1 MTMETK
7 EELIKKLRKIEEK
20 EKIELIEKFYP
31 QLKSFEGKCFR
42 IKNSYGSGKN
52 WWMYVIIKKV
62 EKNDAY
68 LSGET
73 VLSTFSG
80 ISFQTDCFGN
90 MRIEPKFTT
99 FIHSMSEKDEITR
112 KQFNLEFLKLQ
123 SKLLNTYQS
132 L

>member
-1 MTMETK
+1 METK

-20 EKIELIEKFYP
+20 EKRELIEKFYP

-42 IKNSYGSGKN
+42 IKNSYGSGQK

-90 MRIEPKFTT
+90 MRIEPKFTS

-112 KQFNLEFLKLQ
+112 KQFNLAFFKFQLQ
-123 SKLLNTYQS
+123 LLNTYQ
-132 L
+132 LL